1 MGKEFNNLTQEELCD
16 LMCGKPERET
26 IDGYKYAVGDV
37 VELKKELNNSLFA
50 EIVNIDVRDSICPYQ
65 ICQEFS
71 DCDDVIYSW
80 IAEKEIECRIK

>member
-1 MGKEFNNLTQEELCD
+1 MGAEFNNLTAEDLCD

-26 IDGYKYAVGDV
+26 VDGYKYAVGDV

-50 EIVNIDVRDSICPYQ
+50 EIVSIDSKDPCAPYQ
-65 ICQEFS
+65 IMQEYS

-80 IAEKEIECRIK
+80 VSEKEIECSIR